1 MEREL
6 PKNWIKLKLK
16 DAVFYKK
23 GKKPKILNESSFTNS
38 IPYLDIRGL
47 EKGEIRRYAD
57 IESSRVIN
65 DNDIA
70 IVWDGA
76 RSGWV
81 AKGKYGAIG
90 STIAILTPKKIE
102 QEFLYRFIQSKFDYI
117 NSNTRGTGIPHVDP
131 KILWDI
137 DFPLPPRAEQERI
150 VVKLDALFAQHEAIK
165 NRLEK
170 IPILLKNFKQ
180 QVLTQAITG
189 KLTDVKMNEVELGGY
204 LVDVKYGTSKKSS
217 YETDGIPVFRIPNI
231 ENGEIND
238 EDLKF
243 SSLDDKEVEKLS
255 LQKDD
260 ILIIRS
266 NGSVN
271 LVGRSAI
278 VRKRHLGYSYAGY
291 LIRLRCNENLL
302 PSYLNYLFQSTKL
315 REQIV
320 DTSRSTSGVNNINST
335 EVKRLLIYLPS
346 SINEQQ
352 EIVNRV
358 ESLFAKVAVIEQQ
371 YKCLKSKVDTLP
383 QSILHKAFKGELLEQ
398 LPTDGDARDLL
409 KEIEGLKKQVKN
421 KKQPTRKKKVVKK

>member
-150 VVKLDALFAQHEAIK
+150 VGKLDALFAQHEAMK
-165 NRLEK
+165 KSLEK
-170 IPILLKNFKQ
+170 IPVLLKNFKQ
-180 QVLTQAITG
+180 QVLTQAVTG
-189 KLTDVKMNEVELGGY
+189 KLTEEWRGSKCHKVPSAITIGEQTNEVAEGWEWINLNKLAKLESGH
-204 LVDVKYGTSKKSS
+204 TPRKSVVEYWENGNVPWICLQDIRAAHGKFI
-217 YETDGIPVFRIPNI
+217 YETKFKPTKLGI
-231 ENGEIND
+231 ENSSARLLPAGTVC
-238 EDLKF
+238 F
-243 SSLDDKEVEKLS
+243 SRDISVGFTTIMGKEMATTQHFANWLCGEKLINKYLLYAFMS
-255 LQKDD
+255 S
-260 ILIIRS
+260 S
-266 NGSVN
+266 N
-271 LVGRSAI
+271 
-278 VRKRHLGYSYAGY
+278 Y
-291 LIRLRCNENLL
+291 LIHKGKG
-302 PSYLNYLFQSTKL
+302 T
-315 REQIV
+315 
-320 DTSRSTSGVNNINST
+320 T
-335 EVKRLLIYLPS
+335 VKTLYYKDLQQFMFYKPPFE
-346 SINEQQ
+346 EQQ

-358 ESLFAKVAVIEQQ
+358 EGLFTKARAIATRCFCPPDNSLGLCVILSSNPTIFNTSFA
-371 YKCLKSKVDTLP
+371 
-383 QSILHKAFKGELLEQ
+383 LLVRFV
-398 LPTDGDARDLL
+398 LC
-409 KEIEGLKKQVKN
+409 KEE
-421 KKQPTRKKKVVKK
+421 